1 MLRSIR
7 IGHIKSFSEPQTLAL
22 SEANG
27 KLGSGYNV
35 LVGANNSGKSTIVSL
50 VRQLLAPDA
59 MLTIGREMRR
69 EPEKPVIEAVW
80 IHPNGDIAEVGI
92 DTSAQGGIFR
102 KTGNHNGLH
111 GCFRFVP
118 SRRPFA
124 SDYQVGGMSPSDY
137 EYAELLGRL
146 GSAAYFD
153 GQLATAVARVFLDGL
168 DKGLFLAE
176 LMEVDPSS
184 VDFTT
189 DNVGGRN
196 VMLYVGPSKRPHA
209 ISETGDGVTNL
220 IRIIYALATSRPGDC
235 IVVDEPELSLHP
247 QLQRNLY
254 RLLLRYSDTRQ
265 LLVVTHSPHFVGWPE
280 ISGPSKLFRAFIDS
294 VGNTQVASPASASF
308 NAVNAHSNVMSRKYY
323 DSVCKE
329 LFFSSRAVLLE
340 GAEDAHYIENFLEA
354 TEQPPLPI
362 MGYGCGGAS
371 VIRPWMRLCV
381 DLGIKCA
388 AIFDGDKKSEYEAAV
403 NEFADK
409 ADYARPFF
417 LIKDD
422 IRDKYERNL
431 SGGETNKVIK
441 EGVFRRDGVIHLPCR
456 DAFQIFIDEV
466 RKYLD

>member
-1 MLRSIR
+1 M
-7 IGHIKSFSEPQTLAL
+7 
-22 SEANG
+22 
-27 KLGSGYNV
+27 LGSGYNV

-50 VRQLLAPDA
+50 VRQLLAPDDT
-59 MLTIGREMRR
+59 LTIGREMRR
-69 EPEKPVIEAVW
+69 EPEKPVIEAAW
-80 IHPNGDIAEVGI
+80 IHPNGDIAEIGI
-92 DTSAQGGIFR
+92 DTGVQGGIFR

-111 GCFRFVP
+111 GSFRFVP

-124 SDYQVGGMSPSDY
+124 SDYHVGGMKPSDY
-137 EYAELLGRL
+137 EYGELLGRL
-146 GSAAYFD
+146 GNQAFFD
-153 GQLATAVARVFLDGL
+153 GQLATAIAKVFLDASEK
-168 DKGLFLAE
+168 DLFVAE

-196 VMLYVGPSKRPHA
+196 VMLYEGPSKRPHTL
-209 ISETGDGVTNL
+209 SDTGDGVTNL
-220 IRIIYALATSRPGDC
+220 IRIIYVLATSQPGDC
-235 IVVDEPELSLHP
+235 IVIDEPELSLHP

-254 RLLLRYSDTRQ
+254 RHLLSYSDTRQ
-265 LLVVTHSPHFVGWPE
+265 VVVVTHSPHFVGWAE
-280 ISGPSKLFRAFIDS
+280 ISGASKLFRVFIDII
-294 VGNTQVASPASASF
+294 GNSQVVSPASASF

-329 LFFSSRAVLLE
+329 LFFSNRAVLLE
-340 GAEDAHYIENFLEA
+340 GAEDVHYIENFLEA
-354 TEQPPLPI
+354 TEQKPLPI

-388 AIFDGDKKSEYEAAV
+388 AIFDGDKKSEYEAAAS
-403 NEFADK
+403 EFADR
-409 ADYARPFF
+409 ADHARPFF

-441 EGVFRRDGVIHLPCR
+441 EGVFRREGIIHPSCR
-456 DAFQIFIDEV
+456 DAFQTLIDEI